1 MLDIVASTGSTN
13 SDLLERIRADNPPPE
28 GYWLIADR
36 QLAGRG
42 RQGRAWLDAEGNFSG
57 STAIHLRAGD
67 PPAPT
72 LALLVGVAVHEAL
85 GAGSELRL
93 KWPNDVL
100 LNGAKLVGIL
110 LERHGDHVVAGI
122 GVNLVAAPEIAGR
135 RVGKMPVAT
144 TRNAF
149 AEHLAGIFS
158 TLLARWHEGGPL
170 DWLLADWTNR
180 ALPRGTL
187 LACEHATAGP
197 VTGTFAGLSPD
208 GALLLRLA
216 DGAVHVIHAG
226 DVELVG
232 EG

>member
-1 MLDIVASTGSTN
+1 MLDVVSSTGSTN
-13 SDLLERIRADNPPPE
+13 KDLLERIQAGAPPPE

-42 RQGRAWLDAEGNFSG
+42 RQGRAWLDAKGNFSG
-57 STAIHLRAGD
+57 STVVALRAGD

-72 LALLVGVAVHEAL
+72 LALLAGVATHEAL
-85 GAGSELRL
+85 GAGAELRL

-100 LNGAKLVGIL
+100 ADGAKLVGIL
-110 LERHGDHVVAGI
+110 LERGGDSIVAGI
-122 GVNLVAAPEIAGR
+122 GVNLVAAPAVTGR
-135 RVGKMPVAT
+135 KVGKLAT
-144 TRNAF
+144 AMTRDAF
-149 AEHLAGIFS
+149 AERLARTFAA
-158 TLLARWHEGGPL
+158 LVARWHEGGAL
-170 DWLLADWTNR
+170 DWLLNDWMAR

-187 LACEHATAGP
+187 LACEHAAAGP
-197 VTGTFAGLSPD
+197 VTGAFEGLSPD